1 MEEQAMEDATNST
14 DTEATSP
21 PSFIVFGRR
30 YGATMSTAEAA
41 GLLGCSAERL
51 QQQRGTGTLPV
62 EPLQLGRRL
71 RWPTLLV
78 AQALGVELDDRSSRV
93 PNVRASAGTVL
104 EASNRKRP
112 ATSCSRDRAGAA

>member
-1 MEEQAMEDATNST
+1 MDDREDST
-14 DTEATSP
+14 ETSATSP

-30 YGATMSTAEAA
+30 YDATMSTAEAA
-41 GLLGCSAERL
+41 ELLGCSVERL

-78 AQALGVELDDRSSRV
+78 AQALGVELDDRSGRVSNGRTSNGSAIDADSRQ
-93 PNVRASAGTVL
+93 
-104 EASNRKRP
+104 RP
-112 ATSCSRDRAGAA
+112 AIPCRRGRAGVA